1 TLTTI
6 TSSFMLKTVVND
18 VQVLQDQNEEVYKQ
32 GSNAKFDEM
41 KSPVSKVEA
50 MSVVKDFYSLNLG
63 EIILCF
69 FVYFLGGYLL
79 YSALFAAVGSA
90 VDAEADTQQFMMPVM
105 LPLMAGYMMSFGI
118 MNDPESNVA
127 FWGSMIPFT
136 SPIVMMVRLPF
147 GVPAWQIGVSMLML
161 IIGFIFTTWLAGKIY
176 RTGILMYGKKIT
188 WRELGKWLTYR
199 N

>member
-1 TLTTI
+1 
-6 TSSFMLKTVVND
+6 
-18 VQVLQDQNEEVYKQ
+18 
-32 GSNAKFDEM
+32 
-41 KSPVSKVEA
+41 
-50 MSVVKDFYSLNLG
+50 
-63 EIILCF
+63 
-69 FVYFLGGYLL
+69 
-79 YSALFAAVGSA
+79 
-90 VDAEADTQQFMMPVM
+90 
-105 LPLMAGYMMSFGI
+105 MAGYMMSIGI
-118 MNDPESNVA
+118 AQDPESNVA

-161 IIGFIFTTWLAGKIY
+161 VLGFMFTTWFAGKIY